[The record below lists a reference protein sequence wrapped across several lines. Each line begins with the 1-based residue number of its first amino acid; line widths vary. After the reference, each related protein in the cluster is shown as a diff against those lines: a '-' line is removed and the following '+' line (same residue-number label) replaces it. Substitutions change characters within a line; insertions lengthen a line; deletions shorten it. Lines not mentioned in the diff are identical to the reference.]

1 MKRKSLKTF
10 IFLRLRRL
18 GMLCRKPKPY
28 KPTIKI
34 QKTVYP
40 DVQLSNI
47 DREIHVYLETKKMA
61 AKGCKFDTFK
71 RVCECGYTMDKFGEM
86 GCKNK

>member
-1 MKRKSLKTF
+1 MMRHM
-10 IFLRLRRL
+10 
-18 GMLCRKPKPY
+18 GMLCRAPKQE
-28 KPTIKI
+28 KTGLRIER
-34 QKTVYP
+34 TVYP